1 MKCRKTM
8 TMLDILQMF
17 NWSLSKIMQISFG
30 RGEFCEKF
38 SASIPFLFTARAQSG
53 QDQK

>member
-1 MKCRKTM
+1 MS
-8 TMLDILQMF
+8 DYVGYNIF
-17 NWSLSKIMQISFG
+17 SKALGKIVQRSFG

-38 SASIPFLFTARAQSG
+38 SASVHFLFTVRAQSG